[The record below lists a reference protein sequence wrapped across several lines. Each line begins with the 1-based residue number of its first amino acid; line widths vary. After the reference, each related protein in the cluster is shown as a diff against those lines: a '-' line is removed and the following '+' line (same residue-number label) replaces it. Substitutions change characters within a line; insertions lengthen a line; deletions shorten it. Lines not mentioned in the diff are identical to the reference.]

1 LLRRFVVLPV
11 KDAVM
16 SAIESVLELHLFLD
30 VEENARAEFSPLEST
45 GRVAREFVRIV
56 VSAVDL
62 LTNLLAFGL

>member
-1 LLRRFVVLPV
+1 
-11 KDAVM
+11 M